1 MYSLYSICIVYVY
14 GSIFDVVTSSDQVCQ
29 SRIELPRSWRVFDV
43 PALKPGTEW
52 PWIGSFFGSDPACG
66 TASVDWWAAL
76 NCLELTKIWQI
87 WSNAQSECVLMI
99 IFLPWQ
105 SSSKWVINHHQRPER
120 SVDLRV
126 STCDFFDWDVQL
138 IFHGGNFPIGTSI
151 AGNSLVFRS
160 QIGWTDQTLDQ
171 VPTVPKKQHIKR
183 TWSLDEKIVSSMF
196 LWYLEIG
203 GNATERQ
210 KTKPFQSRSLSSGGD
225 FATLSCHP
233 PGLSQIWCSSVSGKQ
248 HNSKTKLRFHA
259 VPCLHLEVRPCWTK
273 LG

>member
-160 QIGWTDQTLDQ
+160 QIGWKQSLFSPDLYQVAVTLLLWAVIRQACHKSGAPQFLASSIIPKQNWDSTLFHACILRLDHAGPSWAKLDQ
-171 VPTVPKKQHIKR
+171 FDLKQVLYICVFPI
-183 TWSLDEKIVSSMF
+183 L
-196 LWYLEIG
+196 
-203 GNATERQ
+203 RQ
-210 KTKPFQSRSLSSGGD
+210 NEL
-225 FATLSCHP
+225 
-233 PGLSQIWCSSVSGKQ
+233 
-248 HNSKTKLRFHA
+248 
-259 VPCLHLEVRPCWTK
+259 
-273 LG
+273 